1 MSKEEQGPLAKTQ
14 ARAGNNGNVPPADRQ
29 FGQPNGNPR
38 GHGFWKKEATARF
51 KLERMIE
58 MSDDQLTA
66 VLYDKTASRFERDL
80 AQVLLDQPLDK
91 DEKYDASSKWKIIA
105 DMINQVYGYPKV
117 QQQVE
122 MELPTPLV
130 DLTKRK
136 KNG

>member
-1 MSKEEQGPLAKTQ
+1 MGKEEQGPLTGTPEKTLK
-14 ARAGNNGNVPPADRQ
+14 NGNPISKEHQ
-29 FGQPNGNPR
+29 FGQPNANPS

-105 DMINQVYGYPKV
+105 EMINQVYGYPKV